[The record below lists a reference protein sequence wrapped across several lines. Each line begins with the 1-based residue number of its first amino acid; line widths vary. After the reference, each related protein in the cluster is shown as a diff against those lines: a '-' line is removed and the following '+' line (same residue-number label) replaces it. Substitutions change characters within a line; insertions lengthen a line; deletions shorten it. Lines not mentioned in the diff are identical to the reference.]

1 MVTAP
6 IAQSMAAGA
15 AWDMMP
21 ESLASGRVLIIDDNQ
36 AILTVLTKLLQH
48 AGLTAIQTVTD
59 SSECLG
65 AFESFRPDLVL
76 LDLHMPGLSG
86 FEVLQQLQAAGQG
99 VVKVPIVMLTG
110 DQDQRNRTRALAMG
124 ASDFL
129 NKPFDSMEVLLR
141 VRARLETHSLELRLD
156 GQNQELEARVADRTR
171 ELEESQLEMLQR
183 LAGAAELR
191 DDDTG
196 HHIQR
201 VGAMA
206 GRLALAAGLSAE
218 RADLI
223 ARAAP
228 LHDIGKIGVP
238 DAILRKPGK
247 LTPEEFAEMRTH
259 AAVGARILAG
269 GHSELIQLAE
279 RIAHHHHE
287 RWDGT
292 GYPCRLAGEQI
303 PLEARIVAVV
313 DFFDALTHERP
324 YRGAV
329 PVDRTLAM
337 IEESI
342 GSHFDPEIARAF
354 ISMIT
359 AERGEGAEPG
369 QTVPAIP
376 AVPPGR
382 TLRAAAESPRARVT
396 ARP

>member
-1 MVTAP
+1 MPTGLTTGP
-6 IAQSMAAGA
+6 AATGP
-15 AWDMMP
+15 AWDVLP
-21 ESLASGRVLIIDDNQ
+21 PALASGRVLIIDDNK
-36 AILTVLTKLLQH
+36 AILAVLTRLLQH
-48 AGLTAIQTVTD
+48 AGLSAIQAV
-59 SSECLG
+59 SE
-65 AFESFRPDLVL
+65 AAEAVATYQDFRPDLVL

-86 FEVLQQLQAAGQG
+86 FEVLEQLQARSQE
-99 VVKVPIVMLTG
+99 VVKVPVVMLTG

-141 VRARLETHSLELRLD
+141 VRARLETRSLELRLAEH
-156 GQNQELEARVADRTR
+156 NQELEARVASRTR

-196 HHIQR
+196 QHTQR

-206 GRLALAAGLSAE
+206 GRLALAAGLPPE

-259 AAVGARILAG
+259 AAVGARILSG
-269 GHSELIQLAE
+269 GHSELMQLAE

-287 RWDGT
+287 RWDGA
-292 GYPCRLAGEQI
+292 GYPCRLSGEAI

-337 IEESI
+337 IGEAS
-342 GSHFDPEIARAF
+342 GAHFDPALAQTFIEMIRAGA
-354 ISMIT
+354 T
-359 AERGEGAEPG
+359 ADAAPHPNG
-369 QTVPAIP
+369 QATCEE
-376 AVPPGR
+376 
-382 TLRAAAESPRARVT
+382 AA
-396 ARP
+396 

>member
-1 MVTAP
+1 MPSGLTTGL
-6 IAQSMAAGA
+6 AATGP
-15 AWDMMP
+15 AWDVVP
-21 ESLASGRVLIIDDNQ
+21 PALASGRVLIIDDNK
-36 AILTVLTKLLQH
+36 AILAVLTRLLQH
-48 AGLTAIQTVTD
+48 AGLTAIQTVSD
-59 SSECLG
+59 AAE
-65 AFESFRPDLVL
+65 AVAAYQEFHPDLVL

-86 FEVLQQLQAAGQG
+86 FEVLERLQARSQE
-99 VVKVPIVMLTG
+99 VVKVPVVMLTG

-141 VRARLETHSLELRLD
+141 VRARLETRSLELRLAEH
-156 GQNQELEARVADRTR
+156 NQELEARVASRTR

-191 DDDTG
+191 DDETG
-196 HHIQR
+196 QHTQR

-206 GRLALAAGLSAE
+206 GRLALAAGLPPE

-259 AAVGARILAG
+259 AAVGARILSG
-269 GHSELIQLAE
+269 GHSELMQLAE
-279 RIAHHHHE
+279 RIAHYHHE
-287 RWDGT
+287 RWDGA
-292 GYPCRLAGEQI
+292 GYPCRLSGEAI

-337 IEESI
+337 IAEVS
-342 GSHFDPEIARAF
+342 GAHFDPAIARAF
-354 ISMIT
+354 IQMI
-359 AERGEGAEPG
+359 RSGG
-369 QTVPAIP
+369 QPTCEE
-376 AVPPGR
+376 
-382 TLRAAAESPRARVT
+382 AA
-396 ARP
+396 